1 MSPAQ
6 ADVLLFV
13 YGTLRLPQVQLDTF
27 GRVIDGNDEVLLGYT
42 LDYLDVID
50 PHVPELSGRS
60 THPVLRATGNR
71 LDKVFGRV
79 LLVTDEEVDAADEYA
94 AHSHHRARVLLTGD
108 REAWVYI
115 GR

>member
-1 MSPAQ
+1 MSPAS

-27 GRVIDGNDEVLLGYT
+27 GRLIDGDDDVLLGYT
-42 LDYLDVID
+42 IDYLDVID
-50 PHVPELSGRS
+50 PHVLELTGRS
-60 THPVLRATGNR
+60 THPVLRPTGTH

-79 LLVTDEEVDAADEYA
+79 LMVTNEEVDAADEYA
-94 AHSHHRARVLLTGD
+94 AASHRRAPVKLAGG

-115 GR
+115 GG